1 MTDWVKALAQYNE
14 ERARGIV
21 HTPEWDERMTELQA
35 RYDKNT
41 ADEAEQ
47 AAAETVM
54 RRRLAAGLPVP
65 NHGFGFGYREI
76 Q

>member
-14 ERARGIV
+14 ERSRGIV
-21 HTPEWDERMTELQA
+21 HTPEWAERRTELQA

-47 AAAETVM
+47 AAAEAVT
-54 RRRLAAGLPVP
+54 RRHLAVGLPVP
-65 NHGFGFGYREI
+65 DHGLWGHA
-76 Q
+76 